1 MISAST
7 KTKTS
12 HENRNRFMVTL
23 NFVLHSVKAKVNT
36 EYRAT
41 VDTDTAA

>member
-1 MISAST
+1 
-7 KTKTS
+7 
-12 HENRNRFMVTL
+12 MVTL

-41 VDTDTAA
+41 ATVDTDTAA